1 MEERIAGIWQ
11 RHLELAQ
18 VGIDDPFFELG
29 GDSRLAVA
37 IVRLLQR
44 ELGSPLPA
52 SILFE
57 NPTVRQLARA
67 LTDDPAGERRQGP
80 DSVQVSRRMRP
91 RPDVALGARRRQHPT
106 REGQK

>member
-1 MEERIAGIWQ
+1 MEERIARIWQ
-11 RHLELAQ
+11 RHLELAP

-52 SILFE
+52 ALIFE

-67 LTDDPAGERRQGP
+67 LADDQGREP
-80 DSVQVSRRMRP
+80 DLVSRRSRP
-91 RPDVALGARRRQHPT
+91 RPDAALVARRRKPES
-106 REGQK
+106 REPQQ

>member
-1 MEERIAGIWQ
+1 MEERIAALWQ
-11 RHLELAQ
+11 RHLDLAQ

-37 IVRLLQR
+37 VVRLLQR
-44 ELGSPLPA
+44 ELGSALPA

-67 LTDDPAGERRQGP
+67 LADDPAGDRPQQP
-80 DSVQVSRRMRP
+80 DLASRRRKP
-91 RPDVALGARRRQHPT
+91 RPDTALVARRRQHEP
-106 REGQK
+106 REPQK